1 LKEGTVR
8 ITKILIAA
16 VAVLVALA
24 VGGTWLYLTAIVPK
38 YDGELSFSDITK
50 GAVVIRDVYGVP
62 HIYADNVHDLYFA
75 LGYCQAQDRL
85 FQMDFYRRAARGRLS
100 EVLGKDLLDADRY
113 LVTMGFART
122 AKKQIENLPPE
133 FREMVDAF
141 AAGINASMENNP
153 LPVEFKILG
162 YRPEPWTAEDSQAIG
177 NLISFQLAGWAYKN
191 EILNWLML
199 EKLGPERAAE
209 FLPFI
214 PKETVYITAGM
225 SPSPGVHPLSDKSR
239 RFLSFFINRDLASN
253 NWVVSGKKTET
264 GRPILCEDSHES
276 GPEMPT
282 QWHLSHLVGPGID
295 IAGGMF
301 PGAPIY
307 VFGHNDHIAWGVTNF
322 TLDTQDLYL
331 EKINPE
337 NKNQVMYKGKWVDME
352 VLTETIPVKGDDGI
366 TNEEITVRL
375 TPHGPIINDVEPG
388 LGDIP
393 VSLCAQGFE
402 PWPLLEAFYRLN
414 TATNWDE
421 FTGALSIYAAG
432 PQHFVYADTGGTI
445 GYVGA
450 GKCPIRTNSTGLL
463 PKPGWDGMSE
473 WRGYYPF
480 ESMPIA
486 KDPDKGYIGT
496 ANNPP
501 ISGKS
506 PVFLSDYWES
516 PWRAARIDELLSAKE
531 RLTISDMKE
540 MQLDVKSGLA
550 EHIAPIFV
558 ATLKNSA
565 TDALAPY
572 IDALAAWDYRSLP
585 DSAGAAIFE
594 VTFNE
599 LLAKTFADELG
610 DDLFSRFMDDK
621 SVATNTLYRLV
632 TEDRRSDFFDNV
644 TTEKRETFEDTLMK
658 AFGDAVVY
666 LSDAQGNDPSAWRWG
681 AVHTVEFAHIFG
693 QVTVLRPF
701 FNYGPFPFGGS
712 DQSLNRGGYNKNK
725 PYAVDITASIR
736 YIVDMADLNGS
747 LVVLSTGQCQSLTSP
762 HREDMADRFLTGD
775 YISWYVDRK
784 TVEDHSEG
792 VMRLLPAGK

>member
-1 LKEGTVR
+1 VKIFR
-8 ITKILIAA
+8 IIVVALSA
-16 VAVLVALA
+16 VIALA
-24 VGGTWLYLTAIVPK
+24 VGGTWLYLNAIVPK
-38 YDGELSFSDITK
+38 YEGELTLPGIK
-50 GAVVIRDVYGVP
+50 EGAVVIRDVHGVP
-62 HIYADNVHDLYFA
+62 HIYADNMNDLYFA

-100 EVLGKDLLDADRY
+100 EIFGKDLLDADRY

-122 AKKQIENLPPE
+122 AKEQIDSLPPDL
-133 FREMVDAF
+133 REMVEAF
-141 AAGINASMENNP
+141 SAGINASIEHNP
-153 LPVEFKILG
+153 LPAECKILG
-162 YRPEPWTAEDSQAIG
+162 YRPEKWTAEDSQAIG

-191 EILNWLML
+191 EILNWLL
-199 EKLGPERAAE
+199 LTKLGPEHAAE

-214 PKETVYITAGM
+214 PKETVFIT
-225 SPSPGVHPLSDKSR
+225 SETQPEPNDLKISDESR
-239 RFLSFFINRDLASN
+239 RLLSFFINRTLASN
-253 NWVVSGKKTET
+253 NWVVSGKKSET
-264 GRPILCEDSHES
+264 GSPILCEDSHES

-282 QWHLSHLVGPGID
+282 QWHLAHLVGPGID
-295 IAGGMF
+295 VAGAMF
-301 PGAPIY
+301 PGAPIF

-337 NKNQVMYKGKWVDME
+337 NKNQVMYEGKWVDME
-352 VLTETIPVKGDDGI
+352 IITEKIPVKGDEGI
-366 TNEEITVRL
+366 ADEEITVRL

-388 LGDIP
+388 LGDTP
-393 VSLCAQGFE
+393 VSLRAQGFE
-402 PWPLLEAFYRLN
+402 AWPLLEAFYKLN
-414 TATNWDE
+414 TAKNWDE

-432 PQHFVYADTGGTI
+432 PQHFVYADVDGTI

-463 PKPGWDGMSE
+463 PKPGWDGKSE

-480 ESMPIA
+480 ESMPIM
-486 KDPDKGYIGT
+486 KNPEKGYIGT

-506 PVFLSDYWES
+506 PIFLSDYWES

-531 RLTISDMKE
+531 RLGTDDMKK

-550 EHIAPIFV
+550 EHLVPIFV
-558 ATLKNSA
+558 ATLRRNS
-565 TDALAPY
+565 TDKLTPY

-594 VTFNE
+594 ATINE
-599 LLAKTFADELG
+599 LLIETFSDELG

-632 TEDRRSDFFDNV
+632 TDDRGSDLFDNT
-644 TTEKRETFEDTLMK
+644 TTEKRETFDDTLMK
-658 AFGDAVVY
+658 AFGDGIVY
-666 LSDAQGNDPSAWRWG
+666 LGKELGNDPTVWRWG
-681 AVHTVEFAHIFG
+681 AVHTVEFSHVFG
-693 QVTVLRPF
+693 QVTILRPF
-701 FNYGPFPFGGS
+701 FNYGPFPFSGS

-762 HREDMADRFLTGD
+762 HREDMTDLFLVGD
-775 YISWYVDRK
+775 YIPWYVDRK
-784 TVEDHSEG
+784 DIEANAEG
-792 VMRLLPAGK
+792 VMKLLPEN